1 MLICHL
7 MNKKKLNIAR
17 NKVDQLDQK
26 IFNLIKK
33 RTQIVKYMLSLKKY
47 KNQIVDH
54 KRINTILKNVK
65 SKSIKDG
72 IDPKI
77 TRRIWTSMIWGF
89 VNFQKKNFKKK

>member
-1 MLICHL
+1 
-7 MNKKKLNIAR
+7 MNKKKLKLAR
-17 NKVDQLDQK
+17 KKVDQLDKK

-54 KRINTILKNVK
+54 KRINTILKNVRN
-65 SKSIKDG
+65 KSIKNR
-72 IDPKI
+72 IDPNI

-89 VNFQKKNFKKK
+89 VDFQRKNFKKK

>member
-1 MLICHL
+1 MD
-7 MNKKKLNIAR
+7 KKKLKIAR
-17 NKVDQLDQK
+17 RKVDQLDKK

-33 RTQIVKYMLSLKKY
+33 RTQIVKYMLNLKRY

-54 KRINTILKNVK
+54 KRINTILKNVRN
-65 SKSIKDG
+65 KSIKNG

-89 VNFQKKNFKKK
+89 VDFQRKNFKKK

>member
-1 MLICHL
+1 
-7 MNKKKLNIAR
+7 MNKKKLEIAR
-17 NKVDQLDQK
+17 KRVDQLDKK

-47 KNQIVDH
+47 KNQIIDH
-54 KRINTILKNVK
+54 KRINTILKNVRN
-65 SKSIKDG
+65 KSIKNR

-89 VNFQKKNFKKK
+89 VDFQRKNFRKK

>member
-1 MLICHL
+1 
-7 MNKKKLNIAR
+7 MNKKKLKIAR
-17 NKVDQLDQK
+17 KNVDQLDKK

-33 RTQIVKYMLSLKKY
+33 RTQIVKYMLNLKRY

-54 KRINTILKNVK
+54 KRITRVLKNVRN
-65 SKSIKDG
+65 KSIKNG

-89 VNFQKKNFKKK
+89 VDFQRKNFKKK

>member
-1 MLICHL
+1 

-54 KRINTILKNVK
+54 KRINIILKNVRN
-65 SKSIKDG
+65 KSIKDG

-77 TRRIWTSMIWGF
+77 TRRIWTSIIWGF
-89 VNFQKKNFKKK
+89 VEFQRKNFRKK

>member
-1 MLICHL
+1 

-33 RTQIVKYMLSLKKY
+33 RTQIVKYMLSLKKFR
-47 KNQIVDH
+47 KEIIDH
-54 KRINTILKNVK
+54 KRNNEIFKEIKN
-65 SKSIKDG
+65 KSIKNG

-77 TRRIWTSMIWGF
+77 TRRIWQAMIWSY
-89 VNFQKKNFKKK
+89 VDFQRRNFKKK